1 MIHDYLPVTRQD
13 METRGWD
20 QCDFVYVTGDAYVDH
35 PSFGTRHYFKAFGGP
50 RLPCGDHFPA
60 GLENKGKHTDIR
72 TPQAGLFSFC
82 GKYGLHGEPLFRIEK
97 APERG
102 CLYSGRRHGK
112 TAGLCGCGLLQPDPL
127 RLQGCSYYRRRH

>member
-35 PSFGTRHYFKAFGGP
+35 PSFGTAIISRLLEAR

-60 GLENKGKHTDIR
+60 GLENKGKYTDIR

-97 APERG
+97 APGKRMPILREA
-102 CLYSGRRHGK
+102 SWENGRIMRLWF
-112 TAGLCGCGLLQPDPL
+112 TAT
-127 RLQGCSYYRRRH
+127 